1 MADTEGKH
9 RVENTKHSNEGLIEK
24 YLNKKKKQKK
34 KKRWYQHT
42 HTQVVSSRWTLEKG
56 TMLVGIPEIWQTVF

>member
-24 YLNKKKKQKK
+24 YLNKKKNRR
-34 KKRWYQHT
+34 KRNDDTNTHT
-42 HTQVVSSRWTLEKG
+42 HR
-56 TMLVGIPEIWQTVF
+56 